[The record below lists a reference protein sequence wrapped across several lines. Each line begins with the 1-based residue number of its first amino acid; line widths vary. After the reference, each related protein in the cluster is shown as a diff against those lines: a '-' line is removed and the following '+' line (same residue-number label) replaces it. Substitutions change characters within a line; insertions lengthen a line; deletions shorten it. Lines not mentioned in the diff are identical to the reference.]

1 MSYQLAADPYLGIF
15 VKGSFVALIIFLVYA
30 ILVYFFIQRARAGL
44 PIPTIRKIAGLEA
57 LDEAIGRATEM
68 GRPVNYVPGIGA
80 SYNMQTIA
88 SYAML
93 GHVAKRTAQ
102 YDTRFI
108 FTCADPVVLPIA
120 EEIIRQSYLEAGRP
134 DAYNPD
140 DVRFLSDWQ
149 FGYCSGVLGIYQRE
163 RPAANILFGAFWAES
178 LIFAEEGNRTGSIQ
192 IGATANMH
200 QIPFFVAACDYAL
213 IGEEMYAASA
223 YLAKEPVLYGTVVSQ
238 DWMRIAFFAVII
250 IGTVFQIVQGKA
262 NVITSIF
269 SK

>member
-1 MSYQLAADPYLGIF
+1 MGFIANGQSTAFVTQIVFAAIL
-15 VKGSFVALIIFLVYA
+15 LVYIA
-30 ILVYFFIQRARAGL
+30 RARKGQRIPHIRRVSGL
-44 PIPTIRKIAGLEA
+44 DA

-93 GHVAKRTAQ
+93 GHVSKRTAQ

-108 FTCADPVVLPIA
+108 FTCADPIVLPIA
-120 EEIIRQSYLEAGRP
+120 EEVIRQSYLEAGRP

-149 FGYCSGVLGIYQRE
+149 FGYCSGVLGIYHRE

-178 LIFAEEGNRTGSIQ
+178 LIFAEEGNRIGSIQ
-192 IGATANMH
+192 IGATANMA

-223 YLAKEPVLYGTVVSQ
+223 YLSKEPVLYGTVVSE
-238 DWMRIAFFAVII
+238 DWMRILFFAVIVV
-250 IGTVFQIVQGKA
+250 GTIFQIVQGKA